1 MNKHQILEI
10 TKNPKYIH
18 LVKTRSRF
26 SWLLTLLMLL
36 VYFGFIYIVAFHKDW
51 LAIPIGNG
59 VTTLSIPIGLGVI
72 IFTIIITNI
81 YIRRANTTFD
91 DHIQD
96 ITKEITKD
104 QK

>member
-1 MNKHQILEI
+1 MNKHQILQI
-10 TKNPKYIH
+10 IKNPKYIH
-18 LVKTRSRF
+18 LVRSRSRF
-26 SWLLTLLMLL
+26 SWLLTFLMFI
-36 VYFGFIYIVAFHKDW
+36 VYFGFIYIVAFHKDL

-81 YIRRANTTFD
+81 YVRRANTTFD
-91 DHIQD
+91 DHIHD

>member
-18 LVKTRSRF
+18 LVRTRSRF
-26 SWLLTLLMLL
+26 SWLLTFLMLI
-36 VYFGFIYIVAFHKDW
+36 VYFGFIYIVAFHKDL

-81 YIRRANTTFD
+81 YVRRANTTFD
-91 DHIQD
+91 DLISEINQ
-96 ITKEITKD
+96 EITKD
-104 QK
+104 KK